1 MSGDDWSDREIDDGG
16 RGNRAVDREIERLK
30 SRYRRHAEELSR
42 LAASAPT
49 KALARKYS
57 DLIGDINRSI
67 LSLDD
72 PGALASLSS
81 SEQPI
86 LSDPNPTE
94 PMPPSGRS
102 PSEVPLRT
110 EPGRVAIEPEPNALG
125 RIVLI
130 LFMALILMSLLA
142 FFVWKYGG
150 EPRAEPAPTMPAATA
165 EASPEPVPTPDL
177 TISPEAQDFGIVYK
191 GTRVAKPFEV
201 TNHSDRDLTIEVERS
216 ECRCLWFDY
225 ARQIPAGGTITLTV
239 AVDGGLA
246 TPGLVSEAV
255 VITSTEQ
262 PRVATGGVAGVPVPR
277 FFRFACTIATPEKM
291 TSIPM
296 IAFAVIFSSRISQPR

>member
-1 MSGDDWSDREIDDGG
+1 MQTSITHRLRISHPPSAFRFPARSANIVDAMSSDDWSDREIDEGG
-16 RGNRAVDREIERLK
+16 RGNRSVDREIERLK
-30 SRYRRHAEELSR
+30 SLYRRHAEELSR
-42 LAASAPT
+42 LAKSAPT

-72 PGALASLSS
+72 PGGLASLSS
-81 SEQPI
+81 SERPI

-110 EPGRVAIEPEPNALG
+110 EPGRVAIEPESNPIG

-130 LFMALILMSLLA
+130 LFLAIVLMSLLA

-150 EPRAEPAPTMPAATA
+150 ETRTESAPAEGPATEVSAAPIQA
-165 EASPEPVPTPDL
+165 PDL
-177 TISPEAQDFGIVYK
+177 TISPAAQDYGIVYK

-201 TNHSDRDLTIEVERS
+201 TNNSDRDITIEVERS
-216 ECRCLWFDY
+216 ECRCLWFDHPQ
-225 ARQIPAGGTITLTV
+225 QIPAGGTITLTV
-239 AVDGGLA
+239 AVDADLA
-246 TPGLVSEAV
+246 APGLVSEAV
-255 VITSTEQ
+255 VVSTTDQ
-262 PRVATGGVAGVPVPR
+262 PRVAAEAQITAQVR
-277 FFRFACTIATPEKM
+277 
-291 TSIPM
+291 
-296 IAFAVIFSSRISQPR
+296 